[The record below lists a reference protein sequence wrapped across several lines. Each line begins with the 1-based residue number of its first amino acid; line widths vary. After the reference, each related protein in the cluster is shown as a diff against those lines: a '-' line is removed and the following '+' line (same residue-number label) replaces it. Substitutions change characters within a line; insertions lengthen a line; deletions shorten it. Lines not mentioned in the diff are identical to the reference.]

1 MYYVMDGNEKKGKYM
16 RRKRIQFIKNVICS
30 LLVVCFIINTQ
41 VTIMADDNASSIA
54 NQLTL
59 TINYSSDIK
68 CGEPVKFIMNA
79 TGGSG
84 NYKYRIA
91 SLMDSNL
98 TSVYDISYGTNGI
111 YRDSNE
117 FEFTFYASGTYY
129 VRFSVM
135 DMTTY
140 QTKMTGLY
148 EYPIVIQDDNY
159 PSVDKLVNSIAGQC
173 EETCTTDFE
182 KALWLHDWIIDNADY
197 DYTYSYC
204 APEGVLAR
212 GKGTCESYHRA
223 YEMLLNKVGIDT
235 GRITGNG
242 HVWTAVKMDG
252 EWYQVDTTWDDMG
265 DSYKGTYYEHMYF
278 GLNDNIIGLVHDEH
292 TEAVAGYESTSLDD
306 NYFIKTGEIS
316 TWSDRFIEE
325 IKSNINAGKNQ
336 FSISVQD
343 SMPDNFKNVIYNLVA
358 YKLSKD
364 DWSGNN
370 MSVSY
375 ADGNLNCAV
384 VKVSD
389 SDSTQGTSIYDGVD
403 YAAVYDY
410 SYYLAHNADVKA
422 AFGYDDVAVLKHF
435 VKYGMAEARQGS
447 ETFDV
452 RAYKSKNKDLRTK
465 FGDDWELYYLH
476 YINYGKNEGRIAVG
490 DNIITDGITI
500 YNGIDYA
507 NVYNYQYYIANNPDV
522 KAAFPNDDKKVL
534 EHFVNCGMQEGRLST
549 EQFDVVSY
557 RKRYGDLRQ
566 AYRNNIKD
574 YYIHYNTYGKNEG
587 RIATGDVQIVGQ
599 TVYDG
604 INYSDVYDYN
614 YYVNKYSDINVAFG
628 LDDTAVLEH
637 FVKYGMTEGRQG
649 KEEFDVNVYSDN
661 YGDLKYAFGNDWKS
675 YYIHYI
681 NYGKSEGRNAF

>member
-1 MYYVMDGNEKKGKYM
+1 M
-16 RRKRIQFIKNVICS
+16 
-30 LLVVCFIINTQ
+30 
-41 VTIMADDNASSIA
+41 
-54 NQLTL
+54 
-59 TINYSSDIK
+59 
-68 CGEPVKFIMNA
+68 
-79 TGGSG
+79 
-84 NYKYRIA
+84 
-91 SLMDSNL
+91 
-98 TSVYDISYGTNGI
+98 
-111 YRDSNE
+111 
-117 FEFTFYASGTYY
+117 
-129 VRFSVM
+129 
-135 DMTTY
+135 
-140 QTKMTGLY
+140 
-148 EYPIVIQDDNY
+148 
-159 PSVDKLVNSIAGQC
+159 
-173 EETCTTDFE
+173 
-182 KALWLHDWIIDNADY
+182 
-197 DYTYSYC
+197 
-204 APEGVLAR
+204 
-212 GKGTCESYHRA
+212 
-223 YEMLLNKVGIDT
+223 
-235 GRITGNG
+235 
-242 HVWTAVKMDG
+242 
-252 EWYQVDTTWDDMG
+252 
-265 DSYKGTYYEHMYF
+265 
-278 GLNDNIIGLVHDEH
+278 
-292 TEAVAGYESTSLDD
+292 
-306 NYFIKTGEIS
+306 
-316 TWSDRFIEE
+316 
-325 IKSNINAGKNQ
+325 
-336 FSISVQD
+336 
-343 SMPDNFKNVIYNLVA
+343 VA

-389 SDSTQGTSIYDGVD
+389 SDSVQGTSIYDGVD

-410 SYYLAHNADVKA
+410 NYYLAHNADIKA
-422 AFGYDDVAVLKHF
+422 AFGYDDVAVLIHF
-435 VKYGMAEARQGS
+435 VKYGMAETRQGR

-465 FGDDWELYYLH
+465 FGDDWKLYYLH
-476 YINYGKNEGRIAVG
+476 YIDYGKNEGRIAVG

-566 AYRNNIKD
+566 AYGNNIKD